1 MNESQRTQDVEPW
14 LRRDGAI
21 LRAAYPNGVPPEE
34 YEPLVYV
41 LADTASFRGVAY
53 LLDYC
58 GIRDYYGAYNDVLGI
73 VDRHDLYTDAAKPI
87 LEKLI
92 RHGYD
97 PNAE

>member
-1 MNESQRTQDVEPW
+1 MNDTPQTKDVEPW
-14 LRRDGAI
+14 MVRDAAV

-41 LADTASFRGVAY
+41 LADVMSFRALAH

-58 GIRDYYGAYNDVLGI
+58 NIRDYCGAYNDVLGI
-73 VDRHDLYTDAAKPI
+73 VDRHDRYAEAAKPV

>member
-1 MNESQRTQDVEPW
+1 MNEMKPVDSVEPW
-14 LRRDGAI
+14 LRRDAAV

-34 YEPLVYV
+34 YEPLVYI
-41 LADTASFRGVAY
+41 LADTMSFRGVAH
-53 LLDYC
+53 LLDSC

-73 VDRHDLYTDAAKPI
+73 VDRHDQYAEAAKPV